1 MPPYRHIG
9 PPPRRARAGGASA
22 GSVFCKIRNIRNLQ
36 EIEDLQAEIFLAKA
50 LKSGAAKKGF
60 LQNRKIFRFARN
72 GSQ

>member
-9 PPPRRARAGGASA
+9 PPPRRAASA
-22 GSVFCKIRNIRNLQ
+22 GSVSCKIRNIRNLQ

-60 LQNRKIFRFARN
+60 LQNREIFRFARN

>member
-9 PPPRRARAGGASA
+9 PPPR
-22 GSVFCKIRNIRNLQ
+22 IRNLQ

-60 LQNRKIFRFARN
+60 LQNREIFRFARN